1 MSSISRR
8 QFLVTTACSL
18 SAAALQFEP
27 FAAAAPL
34 NLPMGIQLYS
44 VNDGINA
51 DAPAT
56 LAAIAK
62 IGYKEV
68 ETAGFG
74 TLKTSAAF
82 RKALDDNGL
91 SCPSAHLMFDLKN
104 LQKSFDDANALGC
117 RYATASVPRLMILP
131 PLQIS
136 TKPTPAEIKAI
147 IASIESPMS
156 PDEYKR
162 LADAMNTVGAAAK
175 RSGLTF
181 AAHNHIQEFT
191 PVNGKTGMD
200 YLMTH
205 TDPETVKFEFDTGW
219 MYVAGQQPGD
229 FLRRYPGRAKMLH
242 LKDFSSIPKH
252 PQLVG
257 DNAPHGTEL
266 GRGIVPN
273 RKFIADAAGQGIE
286 HIFVEQEPPF
296 RDMPAIEAAQANYT
310 YLHGLS

>member
-8 QFLVTTACSL
+8 QFLAAGGCSFG
-18 SAAALQFEP
+18 AAALQFTRY
-27 FAAAAPL
+27 AAADPL

-44 VNDGINA
+44 VNDGINT

-56 LAAIAK
+56 LATIAR

-68 ETAGFG
+68 EPAGFG
-74 TLKTSAAF
+74 TLKTASTF
-82 RKALDDNGL
+82 RKVLEDNGL
-91 SCPSAHLMFDLKN
+91 RCPSAHLMFDLKN

-117 RYATASVPRLMILP
+117 RYATASVARLMILP

-136 TKPTPAEIKAI
+136 GKPTPAEIKAV
-147 IASIESPMS
+147 IASIEAPMS

-181 AAHNHIQEFT
+181 ATHNHIQEFV
-191 PVNGKTGMD
+191 PINGKTGMD

-242 LKDFSSIPKH
+242 LKDFSVIPKH
-252 PQLVG
+252 PELVG
-257 DNAPHGTEL
+257 DNAPQGTEL

-273 RKFIADAAGQGIE
+273 KKFLSDAAGQGIE

-296 RDMPAIEAAQANYT
+296 KDMPAMAAAKANYMF
-310 YLHGLS
+310 LHSVS

>member
-1 MSSISRR
+1 MSPISRR
-8 QFLVTTACSL
+8 EFLATAACSFG
-18 SAAALQFEP
+18 AAALQLERS
-27 FAAAAPL
+27 AAADPL

-44 VNDGINA
+44 VNDNINA

-68 ETAGFG
+68 EPAGFG
-74 TLKTSAAF
+74 TLKTASAF
-82 RKALDDNGL
+82 RKALDENGL
-91 SCPSAHLMFDLKN
+91 GCPSAHLMFDLNN

-117 RYATASVPRLMILP
+117 RYATASVARLMILP

-136 TKPTPAEIKAI
+136 AKPTPAEIQAI
-147 IASIESPMS
+147 IASIEAPMS
-156 PDEYKR
+156 GDEYKR

-181 AAHNHIQEFT
+181 ATHNHIQEFT
-191 PVNGKTGMD
+191 PVQGKTGMD

-252 PQLVG
+252 PELVG
-257 DNAPHGTEL
+257 DKAPRGTEL

-273 RKFIADAAGQGIE
+273 KQFVADAAGEGIE

-296 RDMPAIEAAQANYT
+296 KDMPAMEAAKVNYAF
-310 YLHGLS
+310 LHSLS